1 MTSPARTAQLVYNL
15 SSSAFNEPGP
25 KSPGSG
31 GVLLGPDDYALMEQ
45 GLPRRGSDELMAA
58 LAELELA
65 QAAYRQ
71 ADAFYDGLAGDLHT
85 SPRIAELLARAGAAD
100 IEEFNYA
107 AVPVDSVA
115 DNLMVRAVTAS
126 SGVEAEQKTVVGT
139 EPEPTDQVAERA
151 QETVDELRASNQLDA
166 EEAVLHLEVSKHGD
180 AYLFVWP
187 RTEEVVDAPDTDPA
201 DELDL
206 HDGQYPNQTV
216 GVDMWVN
223 TADTVRAF
231 YDRENPLKC
240 THVIK
245 SWTWSEDRVR
255 ATLYYP
261 DRIERWVSDKREDK
275 SNPDSWK
282 PYLADE
288 QDEWPLPNPTG
299 RIPFFHFRNSRPYGR
314 PEHLRAYGPQRLIT
328 KLILAHAGMIDYQTF
343 PQRYI
348 MLSPKAEDVLLNLV
362 DPDFP
367 EDEQDDPEG
376 DGRSQFR
383 ADPAAIWKIPGGTGV
398 GQFPPAEP
406 GVILEPLD
414 RYIRSMAELTKTPLD
429 EFVGYGQALSGEARK
444 MGRKPLTDKL
454 RNRAKSYGATWQ
466 DAYVFALE
474 LMRFFDITVN
484 VEWAP
489 FETASGLED
498 WNVVATKI
506 TQGVPVSQALQEA
519 GYERDMVETWLND
532 ETGADLMRRV
542 TLLNAIGTAVQTL
555 GAGVGLGVVS
565 APQVADIIS
574 RILGLTGEALPMLET
589 PVEIQPPPPPP
600 VPGAGPPQ
608 DEQDQGDGETGGAA
622 TPPPPPPP
630 PPPFPAGQGSPGPS
644 RE

>member
-1 MTSPARTAQLVYNL
+1 VTSPARTAQAVYGL
-15 SSSAFNEPGP
+15 PSSAFNEPAY

-31 GVLLGPDDYALMEQ
+31 GILLGPDDLALLEA

-58 LAELELA
+58 LADLESA
-65 QAAYRQ
+65 QMAYRR
-71 ADAFYDGLAGDLHT
+71 ADQFYNGMAGDQHT
-85 SPRIAELLARAGAAD
+85 SPRLADLLAKAGATE
-100 IEEFNYA
+100 IEDFNYA

-115 DNLMVRAVTAS
+115 DNLIVRAVTAS
-126 SGVEAEQKTVVGT
+126 TGVQAEQKTVT
-139 EPEPTDQVAERA
+139 PASPPEADQLVLRA
-151 QETVDELRASNQLDA
+151 QEAVDDLRADNELDA
-166 EEAVLHLEVSKHGD
+166 EEAVLHLEASKHGD

-187 RTEEVVDAPDTDPA
+187 RTQEVDEADDTDSA

-206 HDGQYPNQTV
+206 IDGTFPTRV
-216 GVDMWVN
+216 TGVDMWVN

-231 YDRENPLKC
+231 YDRENPLQC

-245 SWTWSEDRVR
+245 SWEWSEGRVR

-261 DRIERWVSDKREDK
+261 DRIERWVSDKNEDK
-275 SNPDSWK
+275 ANPEAWK
-282 PYLADE
+282 PYLVQE
-288 QDEWPLPNPTG
+288 GDEWPLPNPTG
-299 RIPFFHFRNSRPYGR
+299 RIPFFHFRNQRPYGT
-314 PEHLRAYGPQRLIT
+314 PEHARAYGPQRLVN
-328 KLILAHAGMIDYQTF
+328 KLITAHMSMIDYQTF

-348 MLSPKAEDVLLNLV
+348 LLNPKSEDALLNMI

-367 EDEQDDPEG
+367 EDEDADVEG

-383 ADPAAIWKIPGGTGV
+383 ADPAAIWKIPGGSGV

-466 DAYVFALE
+466 DAYEFALE
-474 LMRFFDITVN
+474 LMQFFDVTIN

-498 WNVVATKI
+498 WNVIATKI
-506 TQGVPVSQALQEA
+506 TQGVPVGQALQEA
-519 GYERDMVETWLND
+519 GYERDVVEGWLHD
-532 ETGADLMRRV
+532 ETGADLTRRV

-600 VPGAGPPQ
+600 VPGAGPPV
-608 DEQDQGDGETGGAA
+608 DEAEGGDKGGDAA
-622 TPPPPPPP
+622 ALPPAPPP

>member
-1 MTSPARTAQLVYNL
+1 MTSPTRTAQLVYNL
-15 SSSAFNEPGP
+15 PSSAFNEPGP
-25 KSPGSG
+25 KSAGSG
-31 GVLLGPDDYALMEQ
+31 GVLLGPDDVYPDTTE
-45 GLPRRGSDELMAA
+45 LPRRGSDELMAA
-58 LAELELA
+58 LKDLEAA
-65 QAAYRQ
+65 QEAYRL
-71 ADAFYDGLAGDLHT
+71 ADAFYDGLAGDIHT
-85 SPRIAELLARAGAAD
+85 APRIAELLARAGAAD
-100 IEEFNYA
+100 IESFNYA

-115 DNLMVRAVTAS
+115 DNLIVRAVTAS
-126 SGVEAEQKTVVGT
+126 TGVEANRTVIPAGPPPVDDLAEQ
-139 EPEPTDQVAERA
+139 A
-151 QETVDELRASNQLDA
+151 QELVDDLRADNELDA
-166 EEAVLHLEVSKHGD
+166 EEAVLHLEVSTHGD

-187 RTEEVVDAPDTDPA
+187 RIEEGELPDTDQA

-206 HDGQYPNQTV
+206 HEGVYPSQVT

-223 TADTVRAF
+223 TADTVRVF
-231 YDRENPLKC
+231 YDRENPLLM
-240 THVIK
+240 THAIK
-245 SWTWSEDRVR
+245 AWEWGDGRYR

-261 DRIERWVSDKREDK
+261 DRIERWVSDKDEDRA
-275 SNPDSWK
+275 NPEAWK
-282 PYLADE
+282 PYVPE
-288 QDEWPLPNPTG
+288 GSEWPLENPTG
-299 RIPFFHFRNSRPYGR
+299 RVPFFHFRNRRPYGK
-314 PEHLRAYGPQRLIT
+314 PEHLRAYGPQRLVN
-328 KLILAHAGMIDYQTF
+328 KLILAHAGTIDYQSF

-348 MLSPKAEDVLLNLV
+348 MLSAKTEDALLNLV

-367 EDEQDDPEG
+367 EDDQDDPEG
-376 DGRSQFR
+376 DGRSQYR
-383 ADPAAIWKIPGGTGV
+383 ADPAAIWKIPGGAGV
-398 GQFPPAEP
+398 GQFSPADP
-406 GVILEPLD
+406 GIFLEPLD

-429 EFVGYGQALSGEARK
+429 EFVGYGQSLSGEARK

-466 DAYVFALE
+466 DAYEFALE
-474 LMRFFDITVN
+474 LMSLTDITIN

-498 WNVVATKI
+498 WNVIATKI
-506 TQGVPVSQALQEA
+506 SQGVPVSQALQEA
-519 GYERDMVETWLND
+519 GYERDVVETWLND

-574 RILGLTGEALPMLET
+574 RILGLTGEALPTLET

-600 VPGAGPPQ
+600 VPGAGPPP
-608 DEQDQGDGETGGAA
+608 DEQDQGGGETGGTPAP
-622 TPPPPPPP
+622 PPPPPPP